1 MTSHLNYLTIFL
13 KCNFNDILFLLF
25 YKTPLFIAMQYEDI
39 DIVKLLLSNDKID
52 VNIPNVLN
60 KIYTI

>member
-25 YKTPLFIAMQYEDI
+25 YKTPLYIAMQYEDI
-39 DIVKLLLSNDKID
+39 NIKKQKIQ
-52 VNIPNVLN
+52 N
-60 KIYTI
+60 KK